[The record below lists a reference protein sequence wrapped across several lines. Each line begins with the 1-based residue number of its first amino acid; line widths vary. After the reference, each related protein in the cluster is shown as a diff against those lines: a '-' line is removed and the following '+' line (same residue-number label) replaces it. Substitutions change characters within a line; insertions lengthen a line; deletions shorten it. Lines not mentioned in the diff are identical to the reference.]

1 MKTLKDYKTELDKC
15 SKCGLCQAVCP
26 IFKITGNE
34 CAVSKGKFVML
45 EGVEK
50 GDLKLSPTI
59 NKYLEMCLKC
69 GKCKNFCPSGIE
81 VCEIFATAKYEYLKN
96 SLEGKLV
103 KLLESE
109 FLFDNTIKILSKL
122 AMRKKFTKPQT
133 AKQKALFFGGCFNK
147 IFPKSENSLK
157 TVLENFDVDLD
168 EADFKCCGVP
178 FLSSG
183 NLERY
188 EEVKSYNLELI
199 NNSDCDFV
207 LTDCASC
214 RDAIS
219 KYNGIN
225 KKVMMFGEFVRP
237 LLREFLEEY
246 TADKAL
252 KVTYHKP
259 CHIDSG
265 DYVEELFADLK
276 KINYV
281 RMKDYDECCGFAGQF
296 AITNRKL
303 SLEISRQKAQN
314 ILATDADIV
323 VTECPACILGIKQG
337 LSQIRSIVPKPLV
350 MNLTEF
356 VRLIGEKRIKKIL

>member
-1 MKTLKDYKTELDKC
+1 MKTLKDYKNELNKC

-69 GKCKNFCPSGIE
+69 GKCKDFCPSDIE
-81 VCEIFATAKYEYLKN
+81 VCDIFATAKHEYIKN
-96 SLEGKLV
+96 SLEGKFV

-109 FLFDNTIKILSKL
+109 FLFDNTIKLLSKFTL
-122 AMRKKFTKPQT
+122 KKNFQQRQN
-133 AKQKALFFGGCFNK
+133 AKQKALFFGGCYNK

-157 TVLENFDVDLD
+157 TVLENFDVDLK

-188 EEVKSYNLELI
+188 EEVKSYNLNLI

-219 KYNGIN
+219 KYEGIN
-225 KKVMMFGEFVRP
+225 KKVMMFGEFVQP
-237 LLREFLEEY
+237 LLREFLKTCAFE
-246 TADKAL
+246 KPL
-252 KVTYHKP
+252 RVTYHKP
-259 CHIDSG
+259 CHIENC
-265 DYVEELFADLK
+265 DYVERIFSDPKNFEY
-276 KINYV
+276 I
-281 RMKDYDECCGFAGQF
+281 RMKDFDECCGFAGQF

-303 SLEISRQKAQN
+303 SLKISKQKAEN
-314 ILATDADIV
+314 ILSTGADIV

-337 LSQIRSIVPKPLV
+337 FSQIKSDKKPLV

-356 VRLIGEKRIKKIL
+356 VNIIRNK

>member
-1 MKTLKDYKTELDKC
+1 MKTLKDYKTELNKC

-69 GKCKNFCPSGIE
+69 GKCKNFCPSAIE
-81 VCEIFATAKYEYLKN
+81 VCEIFATAKHEYLKN

-103 KLLESE
+103 RLLESE
-109 FLFDNTIKILSKL
+109 FLFDNAIKLLSKL
-122 AMRKKFTKPQT
+122 ILRKKFTRRQN

-157 TVLENFDVDLD
+157 SVLENFDIDLY
-168 EADFKCCGVP
+168 EADVKCCGVP

-183 NLERY
+183 NIERY
-188 EEVKSYNLELI
+188 EDVKSYNLELI

-219 KYNGIN
+219 KYDGIN
-225 KKVMMFGEFVRP
+225 KKVMMFGEFMQP
-237 LLREFLEEY
+237 LLKGFLEEHP
-246 TADKAL
+246 AEKPL

-259 CHIDSG
+259 CHIESG
-265 DYVEELFADLK
+265 GYVEEIFAGSK
-276 KINYV
+276 NFNYV
-281 RMKDYDECCGFAGQF
+281 RMKDFDECCGFAGQF

-314 ILATDADIV
+314 ILSTGADIV

-337 LSQIRSIVPKPLV
+337 LSQLRSAAPKPLV

-356 VRLIGEKRIKKIL
+356 VNLLGKKII